1 MDGGPSFISVTGQFE
16 SNADINAAVNI
27 GLRAVAHPDCLDVFP
42 VFRVKVKN
50 DGTLELQKPKRGIY
64 ALANS
69 GLKLSPA
76 KTKSDKTTTTESV
89 SKSNASDEDEDE
101 SESENISYLFALSP
115 RDEQNA
121 FSIPDEERYA
131 FPDHEGSVAATTKI
145 FWSRVKAETLNQIRE
160 INRAKLE
167 KCATTTF

>member
-1 MDGGPSFISVTGQFE
+1 MDGGSSFISVTGQFE
-16 SNADINAAVNI
+16 SSADINAAVNI

-76 KTKSDKTTTTESV
+76 KTKSDKTTTTVPE
-89 SKSNASDEDEDE
+89 SNASDEDEDE
-101 SESENISYLFALSP
+101 NESENISYLFALSP
-115 RDEQNA
+115 RDQQNA
-121 FSIPDEERYA
+121 FSIPDEGRYA

-145 FWSRVKAETLNQIRE
+145 FWSRVKAEALNQIRE
-160 INRAKLE
+160 INRAKFE
-167 KCATTTF
+167 KCAATTF

>member
-64 ALANS
+64 ALANAE
-69 GLKLSPA
+69 LELSPA
-76 KTKSDKTTTTESV
+76 KAKSDNTTTTESV
-89 SKSNASDEDEDE
+89 FESNASDEDEDE
-101 SESENISYLFALSP
+101 SESENISYLFALS
-115 RDEQNA
+115 QNA
-121 FSIPDEERYA
+121 FSIRDEERYDL
-131 FPDHEGSVAATTKI
+131 PKHERSVAATTKI
-145 FWSRVKAETLNQIRE
+145 FWSRVKAETLKQIRE
-160 INRAKLE
+160 INRARIE
-167 KCATTTF
+167 KWERVNDDIPM